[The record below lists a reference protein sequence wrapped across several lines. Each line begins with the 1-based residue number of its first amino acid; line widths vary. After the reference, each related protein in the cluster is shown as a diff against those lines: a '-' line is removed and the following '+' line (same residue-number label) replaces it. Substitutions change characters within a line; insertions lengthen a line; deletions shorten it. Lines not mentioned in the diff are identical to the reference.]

1 MSNLNAGDLSAI
13 WQIMLKTMQSD
24 NLISST
30 ACDLWFKCFRL
41 DYLDPDKA
49 VFAVENEMKR
59 NIILDKYSDLLSTQ
73 IEQVIGY
80 TPQIE
85 IITDTSLAPDSSTEL
100 GRTEGASYPAE
111 IAEKR
116 IAAKN
121 TTTTIGAT
129 DVSPDRLNITAMD
142 ALDRIYRIPDKLHP
156 EDTHPDDKHSE
167 YTEDDDGTESDP
179 VKAME
184 NLRELPELRRSLAD
198 TDPDPRRGGLTSP
211 YLKEQFE
218 DTDRDPGYAELTSPV
233 KDKPSGDRQL
243 TYNED
248 YTFENFVVGNSN
260 QFAHAA
266 ALSVAENVGMKIN
279 PLFIYG
285 PSGLGKTHLMYAI
298 ANRALQRD
306 SSMKV
311 IYVKGEEFLNQLIE
325 AIRGGRSTAT
335 AEFRAKYRSADM
347 LLIDDIQFIA
357 GKESTQE
364 EFFHTFDALYEDHKQ
379 IIITSDRPPKEL
391 TTLEERIRSRFEA
404 GLIADIQPPDYELRL
419 AILKNKADQNNLQVP
434 IDVIDF
440 LAENLQ
446 SNIRQ
451 IEGVIKKLGAKNLL
465 SGMPITMD
473 MVLTTLPEYL
483 RDTEPVGDTVTRI
496 VDIVSRKYNVTT
508 ADIMGTSRKKEIK
521 TARNV
526 SMYVVR
532 QVTKMSLPQIGAVF
546 ARDHS
551 TVHSNISMVE
561 SELTTNTL
569 FEAVVSEIMKEVKRG
584 N

>member
-13 WQIMLKTMQSD
+13 WQIMLKTMQSE

-59 NIILDKYSDLLSTQ
+59 NIILDKYSDLLATQ

-80 TPQIE
+80 TPQIQ
-85 IITDTSLAPDSSTEL
+85 IVTDTTLAPEL
-100 GRTEGASYPAE
+100 NRTEGVPYPAE
-111 IAEKR
+111 IVKEREAER
-116 IAAKN
+116 E
-121 TTTTIGAT
+121 
-129 DVSPDRLNITAMD
+129 R
-142 ALDRIYRIPDKLHP
+142 DKAR
-156 EDTHPDDKHSE
+156 
-167 YTEDDDGTESDP
+167 
-179 VKAME
+179 AME
-184 NLRELPELRRSLAD
+184 EELAASDLLERIGTQQKAESARELPDMRR
-198 TDPDPRRGGLTSP
+198 GLTSP
-211 YLKEQFE
+211 YLKEQYE
-218 DTDRDPGYAELTSPV
+218 DTERDPGYAEINITEGEKVSPAPAG
-233 KDKPSGDRQL
+233 KQSGDRQL

-298 ANRALQRD
+298 ANRALKRD
-306 SSMKV
+306 ASMKV

-325 AIRGGRSTAT
+325 AIRGGRSSAT

-347 LLIDDIQFIA
+347 LLIDDIQFLA

-419 AILKNKADQNNLQVP
+419 AILKNKADQNNLEVP

-483 RDTEPVGDTVTRI
+483 RDTEPIGDTVTRI

-526 SMYVVR
+526 SMYIVR

-569 FEAVVSEIMKEVKRG
+569 FEAGVAEIMKEVKRG

>member
-13 WQIMLKTMQSD
+13 WQIMLKNMQSEG
-24 NLISST
+24 LISST
-30 ACDLWFKCFRL
+30 ACDLWFKHFRL
-41 DYLDPDKA
+41 DYLDPETA

-59 NIILDKYSDLLSTQ
+59 NIILDKYSELLAGQ
-73 IEQVIGY
+73 IELVIGY
-80 TPQIE
+80 MPQIQ
-85 IITDTSLAPDSSTEL
+85 IT
-100 GRTEGASYPAE
+100 
-111 IAEKR
+111 
-116 IAAKN
+116 
-121 TTTTIGAT
+121 
-129 DVSPDRLNITAMD
+129 
-142 ALDRIYRIPDKLHP
+142 
-156 EDTHPDDKHSE
+156 
-167 YTEDDDGTESDP
+167 
-179 VKAME
+179 
-184 NLRELPELRRSLAD
+184 
-198 TDPDPRRGGLTSP
+198 TDPDMAPEAGRADTSRSDTAPYPAAIAAERLREKESELADAAEQKSLPDMRRGMTSP
-211 YLKEQFE
+211 YLR
-218 DTDRDPGYAELTSPV
+218 DTAREPLPEEEDRDPAYAEANMTAPAPAAAPADS
-233 KDKPSGDRQL
+233 KQSGDRQL

-248 YTFENFVVGNSN
+248 YTFENFVVGGSN

-298 ANRALQRD
+298 ANRALKRD
-306 SSMKV
+306 PSMKV
-311 IYVKGEEFLNQLIE
+311 IYVKGEEFLNQLVE
-325 AIRGGRSTAT
+325 SIRVGKSAAT
-335 AEFRAKYRSADM
+335 IEFRTKYRSCDM

-357 GKESTQE
+357 GKEATQE

-419 AILKNKADQNNLQVP
+419 AILKNKADQNNLDVP

-465 SGMPITMD
+465 SGMPISMD

-483 RDTEPVGDTVTRI
+483 RDTEPIGDTVARI
-496 VDIVSRKYNVTT
+496 VEIVSKKYNVTPV
-508 ADIMGTSRKKEIK
+508 DIMGVSRKKEIK

-526 SMYVVR
+526 AMYVTR

-569 FEAVVSEIMKEVKRG
+569 FDATVAEIMKEVKRG